1 MIHSVSE
8 RQIVQYYDTCESD
21 YRLLWHLDRHL
32 AMHYGYWDGGT
43 RLLRE
48 ALVNMNSY
56 VSAKLALSAGERVL
70 DAGCGVGGSAIYIAR
85 RWPVEVRGITLSE
98 KQAARATKHADRTK
112 LAGSAHFSVANY
124 CRTPFPQASFDVVY
138 GIESICHANDKAEFL
153 REAARVLNDGGRLI
167 VADFFRSGKA
177 VTPAE
182 DREMLLWAR
191 SWAVPDFVRWDD
203 FIRDAADSGLEL
215 EVNENITANVE
226 RTARRLYQFF
236 FPGLFCHSVLRLF
249 GLRNR
254 VHGRNLWS
262 AYYQY
267 RCLKRNAWEYRVL
280 RFRKK
285 SVA

>member
-1 MIHSVSE
+1 M
-8 RQIVQYYDTCESD
+8 QYYDTCESD

-32 AMHYGYWDGGT
+32 AMHYGFWDEGT

-48 ALVNMNSY
+48 ALVNMNAY
-56 VSAKLALSAGERVL
+56 VCSKLTLSEGECVL

-85 RWPVEVRGITLSE
+85 RWPVEVRGITLSQ
-98 KQAARATKHADRTK
+98 KQAARATNHAARTS
-112 LAGSAHFSVANY
+112 LVGSAHFTVANY
-124 CRTPFPQASFDVVY
+124 CSTPFPDGSFDAIY
-138 GIESICHANDKAEFL
+138 GIESICHANDKSEFL
-153 REAARVLNDGGRLI
+153 REASRLLKEGGRLV
-167 VADFFRSGKA
+167 VADFFRTGNA
-177 VTPAE
+177 VPPAK

-191 SWAVPDFVRWDD
+191 SWAVPDFVSWDA
-203 FIRDAADSGLEL
+203 FIRAAAAAGLEL

-236 FPGLFCHSVLRLF
+236 FPGLFCHGLLRML

-267 RCLKRNAWEYRVL
+267 RCLKRNEWEYRLL

-285 SVA
+285 SGA